1 MLVTHYAIP
10 LADAQLAEIR
20 ERIRVIGP
28 DFDVLPGLAAKLFLL
43 ASDTPCYALYYLWRT
58 PDALHDFLDGPRFAA
73 LCERFGRPEL
83 THYLTRAPVLPF
95 VPGQR
100 LDIAPSTGTPI
111 AGDVLLDDLRLGG
124 RTTLR
129 SAAHGRFEVVY
140 VAGSH
145 NLPATLS

>member
-10 LADAQLAEIR
+10 LGDAQLAEIR

-28 DFDVLPGLAAKLFLL
+28 DFDVLPGLTAKLFLL
-43 ASDTPCYALYYLWRT
+43 ASDAPCYALYYLWKT
-58 PDALHDFLDGPRFAA
+58 PDALHDFLEGPRFAA

-83 THYLTRAPVLPF
+83 MHALTRASAFPF
-95 VPGQR
+95 APGQR
-100 LDIAPSTGTPI
+100 LDIAPWTGTPI
-111 AGDVLLDDLRLGG
+111 RGDVMLDDLRLGG

-129 SAAHGRFEVVY
+129 RATHGRFEVVY
-140 VAGSH
+140 VAGPH